1 MAASEKVLG
10 EIHDAT
16 SKWCRL
22 ILEGVPLTDKDGNA
36 VLKED
41 GQPWLVPPSA
51 AHLTVIRA
59 FLKDNE
65 ITCDPSN
72 DSSVDALRK
81 KLEERRRR
89 EKGPTVVDPILDLG
103 HDGETL
109 VQ

>member
-22 ILEGVPLTDKDGNA
+22 ILEGVPLLDKEGSA

-65 ITCDPSN
+65 ITCDPTN

-89 EKGPTVVDPILDLG
+89 EKGAVVIDPMMDLG
-103 HDGETL
+103 LRPESL